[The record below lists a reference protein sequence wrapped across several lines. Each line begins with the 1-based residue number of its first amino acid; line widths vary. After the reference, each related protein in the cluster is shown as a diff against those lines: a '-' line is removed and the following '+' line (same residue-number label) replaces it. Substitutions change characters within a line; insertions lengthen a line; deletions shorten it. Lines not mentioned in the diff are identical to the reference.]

1 LYLWGVRGAD
11 EQIVG
16 HPVEMLIE
24 APGPFRRN
32 GPKGVTIMSANESP
46 LDRVRVLAERVA
58 SSYGL
63 DIFDVELKREG
74 GQQVLRVIVD
84 RPGPA
89 ATPEESVSI
98 DDCAR
103 VAEELGTM
111 LDVEDVMPGGYTFEV
126 SSPGLDRPLRSA
138 DDYRR
143 FAGRWAKIV
152 TSEPVQR
159 QTAFAGRVKGIE
171 GDDVLFESEGKKLVK
186 LPLRLIS
193 RARLEV
199 EF

>member
-1 LYLWGVRGAD
+1 MGVF
-11 EQIVG
+11 
-16 HPVEMLIE
+16 L
-24 APGPFRRN
+24 
-32 GPKGVTIMSANESP
+32 SALE
-46 LDRVRVLAERVA
+46 RVRELATRVA

-98 DDCAR
+98 EDCAR
-103 VAEELGTM
+103 VAEDLGTL
-111 LDVEDVMPGGYTFEV
+111 LDVDEVMPGEYTFEV
-126 SSPGLDRPLRSA
+126 SSPGLDRPLRTA

-159 QTAFAGRVKGIE
+159 QTAFNGRVKGMD
-171 GDDVLFESEGKKLVK
+171 GDDVLFESEGKKLMK
-186 LPLRLIS
+186 LPFRLIA
-193 RARLEV
+193 RAKLEV

>member
-1 LYLWGVRGAD
+1 LN
-11 EQIVG
+11 
-16 HPVEMLIE
+16 PV
-24 APGPFRRN
+24 
-32 GPKGVTIMSANESP
+32 
-46 LDRVRVLAERVA
+46 DRVRPLAIRVA
-58 SSYGL
+58 ASYGL
-63 DIFDVELKREG
+63 EIFDVELKREG
-74 GQQVLRVIVD
+74 SQQVLRVIVD

-98 DDCAR
+98 EDCAR
-103 VAEELGTM
+103 VAEELGTL

-159 QTAFAGRVKGIE
+159 QTAFSGRVKGID
-171 GDDVLFESEGKKLVK
+171 GDDVLFESEGRKLMK

-199 EF
+199 VF

>member
-1 LYLWGVRGAD
+1 MG
-11 EQIVG
+11 
-16 HPVEMLIE
+16 
-24 APGPFRRN
+24 
-32 GPKGVTIMSANESP
+32 P
-46 LDRVRVLAERVA
+46 LDQVRELAVRVA
-58 SSYGL
+58 STYGL

-89 ATPEESVSI
+89 STAEESVSI
-98 DDCAR
+98 EDVAR
-103 VAEELGTM
+103 VADELGTL
-111 LDVEDVMPGGYTFEV
+111 LDVEDVMPGEYTFEV
-126 SSPGLDRPLRSA
+126 SSPGLDRPLRTA

-152 TSEPVQR
+152 TSQPVER
-159 QTAFAGRVKGIE
+159 QTAFNGRVKGIE
-171 GDDVLFESEGKKLVK
+171 GDDVLFESEGKKLMK
-186 LPLRLIS
+186 LPFRLIT

>member
-1 LYLWGVRGAD
+1 
-11 EQIVG
+11 
-16 HPVEMLIE
+16 M
-24 APGPFRRN
+24 APL
-32 GPKGVTIMSANESP
+32 E
-46 LDRVRVLAERVA
+46 RVRELATRVA
-58 SSYGL
+58 TAYGL

-89 ATPEESVSI
+89 ATPEDSVSI

-103 VAEELGTM
+103 VAEQLGTL

-126 SSPGLDRPLRSA
+126 SSPGLDRPLRTA

-159 QTAFAGRVKGIE
+159 QTAFNGRVMGIDGE
-171 GDDVLFESEGKKLVK
+171 DVLFESEGRKPMR

>member
-1 LYLWGVRGAD
+1 VS
-11 EQIVG
+11 
-16 HPVEMLIE
+16 PVE
-24 APGPFRRN
+24 
-32 GPKGVTIMSANESP
+32 
-46 LDRVRVLAERVA
+46 RVRELAERIA
-58 SSYGL
+58 SAYGL

-74 GQQVLRVIVD
+74 GQQVLRVFVD

-89 ATPEESVSI
+89 SRPEESVSI
-98 DDCAR
+98 EDCAR
-103 VAEELGTM
+103 VANELGTL
-111 LDVEDVMPGGYTFEV
+111 LDVEDVMPGEYTFEV
-126 SSPGLDRPLRSA
+126 SSPGLDRPLRTA

-159 QTAFAGRVKGIE
+159 QTAFNGRLKGIE
-171 GDDVLFESEGKKLVK
+171 GEDVLFESEGRKLVK
-186 LPLRLIS
+186 LPLRLIT

>member
-1 LYLWGVRGAD
+1 MGAFLTA
-11 EQIVG
+11 
-16 HPVEMLIE
+16 VE
-24 APGPFRRN
+24 
-32 GPKGVTIMSANESP
+32 
-46 LDRVRVLAERVA
+46 RVRELAIRVA
-58 SSYGL
+58 TSYGL

-89 ATPEESVSI
+89 ATPEDSVSI
-98 DDCAR
+98 EDCAR
-103 VAEELGTM
+103 VAEDLGTL
-111 LDVEDVMPGGYTFEV
+111 LDVEDVMPGEYTFEV
-126 SSPGLDRPLRSA
+126 SSPGLDRPLRTA

-152 TSEPVQR
+152 TSQPVQR
-159 QTAFAGRVKGIE
+159 QTAFNGRVKGIE
-171 GDDVLFESEGKKLVK
+171 GDDVLFESEGKKLMK

>member
-1 LYLWGVRGAD
+1 L
-11 EQIVG
+11 Q
-16 HPVEMLIE
+16 
-24 APGPFRRN
+24 
-32 GPKGVTIMSANESP
+32 P
-46 LDRVRVLAERVA
+46 LDRVRELAARVA
-58 SSYGL
+58 GAYGL
-63 DIFDVELKREG
+63 DIFDVELRREG
-74 GQQVLRVIVD
+74 GQQVLRVVVD

-89 ATPEESVSI
+89 AKPEESVSI
-98 DDCAR
+98 EDCAR
-103 VAEELGTM
+103 VAEELGTL

-126 SSPGLDRPLRSA
+126 SSPGLDRPLRHA

-152 TSEPVQR
+152 TSQPVQR
-159 QTAFAGRVKGIE
+159 QTAFNGRVKGIE

>member
-1 LYLWGVRGAD
+1 
-11 EQIVG
+11 VG
-16 HPVEMLIE
+16 
-24 APGPFRRN
+24 
-32 GPKGVTIMSANESP
+32 P
-46 LDRVRVLAERVA
+46 LDRVRELAARVA
-58 SSYGL
+58 GAYGL
-63 DIFDVELKREG
+63 DIFDVELKRER
-74 GQQVLRVIVD
+74 GQQVLRVVVD

-89 ATPEESVSI
+89 SRPEESVSI

-103 VAEELGTM
+103 VAEELGTL
-111 LDVEDVMPGGYTFEV
+111 LDVEDVMPGEYTFEV

-152 TSEPVQR
+152 TSQPVGR

-186 LPLRLIS
+186 LPLRLIA

>member
-1 LYLWGVRGAD
+1 MG
-11 EQIVG
+11 
-16 HPVEMLIE
+16 
-24 APGPFRRN
+24 
-32 GPKGVTIMSANESP
+32 SP
-46 LDRVRVLAERVA
+46 LDRVRELAERVA
-58 SSYGL
+58 ATYGL

-74 GQQVLRVIVD
+74 GQQVLRVFVD

-89 ATPEESVSI
+89 STPEESVSI
-98 DDCAR
+98 DDVAR
-103 VAEELGTM
+103 VAEELGTL
-111 LDVEDVMPGGYTFEV
+111 LDVEDPMPGEYTLEV
-126 SSPGLDRPLRSA
+126 SSPGLDRPLRTA

-159 QTAFAGRVKGIE
+159 QTAFSGRVKGIE
-171 GDDVLFESEGKKLVK
+171 GDDVLFESEGKKLMK
-186 LPLRLIS
+186 LPLRLIT

>member
-1 LYLWGVRGAD
+1 MN
-11 EQIVG
+11 
-16 HPVEMLIE
+16 PV
-24 APGPFRRN
+24 
-32 GPKGVTIMSANESP
+32 
-46 LDRVRVLAERVA
+46 DRVRPLAIRVA
-58 SSYGL
+58 ASYGL
-63 DIFDVELKREG
+63 EIFDVELKREG
-74 GQQVLRVIVD
+74 SQQVLRVIVD

-98 DDCAR
+98 EDCAR
-103 VAEELGTM
+103 VAEELGTL

-159 QTAFAGRVKGIE
+159 QTAFSGRVKGID
-171 GDDVLFESEGKKLVK
+171 GDDVLFESEGRKLMK

>member
-1 LYLWGVRGAD
+1 MTA
-11 EQIVG
+11 
-16 HPVEMLIE
+16 VE
-24 APGPFRRN
+24 
-32 GPKGVTIMSANESP
+32 
-46 LDRVRVLAERVA
+46 RVRELAIRVA
-58 SSYGL
+58 TSYGL

-89 ATPEESVSI
+89 ATPQDSVSI

-103 VAEELGTM
+103 VAEDLGTL
-111 LDVEDVMPGGYTFEV
+111 LDVEDVMPGEYTFEV
-126 SSPGLDRPLRSA
+126 SSPGLDRPLRTA
-138 DDYRR
+138 DDFRR

-159 QTAFAGRVKGIE
+159 QTAFNGRVKGME

-186 LPLRLIS
+186 LPFRLIS
-193 RARLEV
+193 RARL
-199 EF
+199 